1 MLTTITDKRA
11 NSECQALLKNKLSES
26 LKSSLFTTIGFPG
39 GSWQTEVIYNSKIWY
54 NSYDI
59 DEEGKS
65 KRYWNGFGL
74 SNGIKSN
81 KSLNIAVEINVP
93 FSGVDRKVSGFFARD
108 ENSGEVFLM
117 HRGKVG
123 GGRKGIGKSAF
134 INWAEIELIEIKEG
148 KKTSSA
154 IKVANLDGKNV
165 AREIAAFV
173 TKASNFK
180 EYITAG
186 AVNVVE
192 MLSLEEL
199 YARAKESAGKKLE
212 VSSKSIYVRDGHIAE
227 IAKRKAKGKCQLCLQ
242 KAPFEDK
249 FGKPYLETHHIDW
262 LSSGGADTIENT
274 VAICPN
280 CHRKMHSLALSED
293 VEILRERAKV

>member
-1 MLTTITDKRA
+1 MLTTITDKNT
-11 NSECQALLKNKLSES
+11 NSECQELLKTKLSES

-54 NSYDI
+54 NSYNL
-59 DEEGKS
+59 DEEEKS

-74 SNGIKSN
+74 SRGIGGN

-93 FSGVDRKVSGFFARD
+93 FSGIDRKVSGFFARE

-134 INWAEIELIEIKEG
+134 INWAEIDLIEIREGG
-148 KKTSSA
+148 KKSSA
-154 IKVANLDGKNV
+154 IKIANLNGNNV
-165 AREIAAFV
+165 AKEIAAFV
-173 TKASNFK
+173 TKVSRFK
-180 EYITAG
+180 EYITAD

-212 VSSKSIYVRDGHIAE
+212 VTSKSVYVRDANIAE
-227 IAKRKAKGKCQLCLQ
+227 IAKRKAKGKCQLCRQ
-242 KAPFEDK
+242 KAPFKDK

-274 VAICPN
+274 VALCPN
-280 CHRKMHSLALSED
+280 CHRKMHSLSLTED
-293 VEILRERAKV
+293 VGILRERAKI